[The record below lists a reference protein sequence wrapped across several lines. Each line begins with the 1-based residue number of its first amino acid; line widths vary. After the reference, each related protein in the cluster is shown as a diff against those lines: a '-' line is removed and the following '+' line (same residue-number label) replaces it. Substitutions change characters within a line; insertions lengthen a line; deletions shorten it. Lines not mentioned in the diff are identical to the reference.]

1 MSRPSR
7 THTHIHTHT
16 RNTVLIEKRAHQ
28 EHRRYNKQVFG
39 VLFFFSF
46 PKKRVSHSHLVK
58 YMYYQS
64 RNSLPPFAS
73 ALVAFFLFLFALHSF
88 KSHYIY
94 DKSENNKGVFFSTAG
109 QRCSSL
115 ASACDG
121 TRRYT
126 SFQRRSSPT
135 LPRKF
140 SFTCTTYKYTY
151 IEKTMQRC
159 VYFVYSVGCLIHCS
173 AFCYPF
179 TYRKTEV
186 ENVSANV
193 RCHVFF
199 LLFLFV
205 RNNRCFPILLEVSSP
220 AS

>member
-7 THTHIHTHT
+7 TRTHIHTHT

-39 VLFFFSF
+39 VLFFFSPF
-46 PKKRVSHSHLVK
+46 PRKRVSHSHLVK

-64 RNSLPPFAS
+64 RNSLPYFAS
-73 ALVAFFLFLFALHSF
+73 ALVAFFFKFLFALHSF

-94 DKSENNKGVFFSTAG
+94 DKRENNKGVFFSSAG
-109 QRCSSL
+109 QKVSSARVNL
-115 ASACDG
+115 RWY
-121 TRRYT
+121 TRRCT
-126 SFQRRSSPT
+126 SFQRPCPPS

-159 VYFVYSVGCLIHCS
+159 VYFVYSVGCLIHRS
-173 AFCYPF
+173 TFHYPF

-186 ENVSANV
+186 ENVSENV
-193 RCHVFF
+193 QRLV
-199 LLFLFV
+199 
-205 RNNRCFPILLEVSSP
+205 
-220 AS
+220 